1 MSEKIKILF
10 LASNPTDISRIR
22 IDEEL
27 REVDERISL
36 GSHRDRFELIPH
48 FAVRP
53 RDLTRGLLK
62 HQPHILHFSGH
73 GSTSAGI
80 VLEGNDGKTKVVAA
94 DDIAELLSIIKDNLR
109 VVVLNSCYSALQAGG
124 ISETI
129 DCVIGMND
137 KVGDSSAIIFSAS
150 FYESL
155 AFGRSVHEAFR
166 LGVVQLKTE
175 GAPGATTP
183 TLLTRQGVDLGKV
196 YLTSNENYS
205 SPLEKQVLPPPPGQN
220 VAIDVR
226 GHVQSNGPFSIT
238 GISK

>member
-1 MSEKIKILF
+1 MPEKIKILF

-27 REVDERISL
+27 REIDERISL
-36 GSHRDRFELIPH
+36 GSHRDRFELISH

-53 RDLTRGLLK
+53 RDLTRALLK

-80 VLEGNDGKTKVVAA
+80 VLEDNNGKTKIVAA
-94 DDIAELLSIIKDNLR
+94 ADIAELLSIIQDNLR
-109 VVVLNSCYSALQAGG
+109 VVVLNSCYSALQANR
-124 ISETI
+124 ITETI

-155 AFGRSVHEAFR
+155 AFGRSINEAFK

-183 TLLTRQGVDLGKV
+183 TLLIKQGVDLAEV
-196 YLTSNENYS
+196 YLTAR
-205 SPLEKQVLPPPPGQN
+205 EKKLPTAKRPVKSAPAGDKVIN
-220 VAIDVR
+220 VNGTTVNA
-226 GHVQSNGPFSIT
+226 GHDANFSI
-238 GISK
+238 S

>member
-73 GSTSAGI
+73 GSTSSGI
-80 VLEGNDGKTKVVAA
+80 VMEDNNGKTKVVAA
-94 DDIAELLSIIKDNLR
+94 ADIAELLSIIQDNLR

-124 ISETI
+124 IAETI

-155 AFGRSVHEAFR
+155 AFGRSVYEAFR

-183 TLLTRQGVDLGKV
+183 TLLTKQGVDLGKV
-196 YLTSNENYS
+196 YLTACETKLQT
-205 SPLEKQVLPPPPGQN
+205 PKEALKPEPGSHKAMTFN
-220 VAIDVR
+220 DATVNAGNDA
-226 GHVQSNGPFSIT
+226 NFSI
-238 GISK
+238 S

>member
-53 RDLTRGLLK
+53 RDLNRGLLK

-80 VLEGNDGKTKVVAA
+80 VLEDNTGKTKVVAA
-94 DDIAELLSIIKDNLR
+94 ADIAELLSIIKDNLR

-124 ISETI
+124 ITETI

-155 AFGRSVHEAFR
+155 AFGRSIDEAFR

-175 GAPGATTP
+175 GASGATTP
-183 TLLTRQGVDLGKV
+183 TLLTRQGVDLRNV
-196 YLTSNENYS
+196 YLTSNEKDS
-205 SPLEKQVLPPPPGQN
+205 SAPAEPMIPHGPNQTST
-220 VAIDVR
+220 IDVS
-226 GHVQSNGPFSIT
+226 GHVESQGPLNIT
-238 GISK
+238 GISN